1 MGDLADTAGRR
12 PAFII
17 GFIIYIA
24 ACIGIAV
31 QDSFAGLLVLRCVQ
45 SAGSSGVVALSS
57 GVVADIS
64 TTAERGKYMGL
75 VTSGL
80 MIGRGARKTR
90 PHWCKANIMQDLP

>member
-24 ACIGIAV
+24 ACIGIAL
-31 QDSFAGLLVLRCVQ
+31 QDSFAALLVLRCVQ
-45 SAGSSGVVALSS
+45 SAGSSGVIALSS

-64 TTAERGKYMGL
+64 TTAERGKYMGW

-80 MIGRGARKTR
+80 MIGKMRQETR
-90 PHWCKANIMQDLP
+90 AVKSVQN